1 MKKIG
6 IMFVLALSSIS
17 CCFAQA
23 DAGLASSPV
32 GIWKTIDDVTGKP
45 KAIVQVWQSKDK
57 KLYGKILKVFPR
69 PGLDLNAV
77 CSDCKGSQHNKP
89 LTGLVFLESL
99 KKSKESN
106 IEWSGGKILDPK
118 NGKSY
123 HCSLQVADNGQK
135 LNVRGYLG
143 LPLFGRTQTWVRE
156 TA

>member
-1 MKKIG
+1 MRKIL
-6 IMFVLALSSIS
+6 IAALVTLSTLFTTLA
-17 CCFAQA
+17 FAKA
-23 DAGLASSPV
+23 DFASSPV

-45 KAIVQVWQSKDK
+45 KAIVKVWESRDK
-57 KLYGKILKVFPR
+57 RLYGKILKVFPR
-69 PGLDLNAV
+69 PGLDINAV
-77 CSDCKGSQHNKP
+77 CKACKGKQHNQP
-89 LTGLVFLESL
+89 LTGLTFLESL
-99 KKSKESN
+99 KKNKSNN

-123 HCSLQVADNGQK
+123 HCSLQMADNGQK